1 MGTCHGCNR
10 GEEDDGEQ
18 NNVVI
23 TPIDDDV
30 IIIRGRSFDE
40 AIGPGAFS
48 IGGKAAPMRTVTNNV
63 EGTIGSFRNSVTY
76 PGKREVNFATD
87 NLNYMTAPIKITN
100 GYITIDGR
108 GGTKPACVVG
118 SSIIF
123 EGATDI
129 ILRYVSFRGVNI
141 IFTNCTNFIIDHCEF
156 MYGSLVITN
165 SANCTIQW
173 SRMEEEKLTLDNPRS
188 ILSFYNLFSDCTIN
202 ASNTDFINCA
212 FYNYRSPH
220 YTPIL
225 VIDHVVR
232 MYLCVFYN
240 FNMIDDN
247 VEVYKNIAL
256 LSSRSVGFSDES
268 SHEKFVRERLGPD
281 FDENMTT
288 FLRNPIE
295 AHNIIVEAAGTGRKK
310 NQNSSVPTLSTGVSI
325 YRSKVLPK
333 RICEST
339 VLRP

>member
-1 MGTCHGCNR
+1 MGNILSACRSVETN
-10 GEEDDGEQ
+10 ESANITISPIEDD
-18 NNVVI
+18 N
-23 TPIDDDV
+23 T

-63 EGTIGSFRNSVTY
+63 EGTIGSFRNSLTY
-76 PGKREVNFATD
+76 PGKREVNFVTD
-87 NLNYMTAPIKITN
+87 NLNYMTAPVKITN

-118 SSIIF
+118 SSIVF
-123 EGATDI
+123 EGANDI

-165 SANCTIQW
+165 SLNCTIQW
-173 SRMEEEKLTLDNPRS
+173 SRLEEEKITFDNPRS

-220 YTPIL
+220 YSPII

-240 FNMIDDN
+240 YNIIDEN
-247 VEVYKNIAL
+247 VETYKNITL
-256 LSSRSVGFSDES
+256 LSSRSVGFTDES
-268 SHEKFVRERLGPD
+268 SHESFVRERLGPD
-281 FDENMTT
+281 FDENMST
-288 FLRNPIE
+288 FLRDPIE
-295 AHNIIVEAAGTGRKK
+295 AHNIIVDAAGTGRKK
-310 NQNSSVPTLSTGVSI
+310 FSESAVPTLTTGVSI
-325 YRSKVLPK
+325 YRSKILPK
-333 RICEST
+333 RICESV